1 MGILSNFFTILF
13 SPGWEIHSRRVRC
26 YRCWRFEAV
35 QVSLAA
41 TDRGFFIDRAA
52 LPKKN
57 ARRLSNGGHS
67 GSVERFLGEL
77 KRQQIY
83 GHSADFWSQSQC
95 VNDDDDDDGSDQER
109 TTVVAVS
116 NRCEGKFAL
125 SPPARNL
132 LIQQLLL
139 SSAF

>member
-67 GSVERFLGEL
+67 ESVERFLGSSNGN
-77 KRQQIY
+77 KY
-83 GHSADFWSQSQC
+83 
-95 VNDDDDDDGSDQER
+95 
-109 TTVVAVS
+109 TVTLLTS
-116 NRCEGKFAL
+116 GL
-125 SPPARNL
+125 S
-132 LIQQLLL
+132 L
-139 SSAF
+139 SV

>member
-13 SPGWEIHSRRVRC
+13 SLGWEIHSRRVRVAIAVGGLKQSRLVLPPPIETSSLIEQH
-26 YRCWRFEAV
+26 YR
-35 QVSLAA
+35 
-41 TDRGFFIDRAA
+41 
-52 LPKKN
+52 
-57 ARRLSNGGHS
+57 RRTLVDCQMVAIRKVWSVFSGSSNGNKYT
-67 GSVERFLGEL
+67 VT
-77 KRQQIY
+77 
-83 GHSADFWSQSQC
+83 ADFWSQSQC

-139 SSAF
+139 CSAF